1 MLAGATL
8 LVMLQGAR
16 ATLATD
22 FYPLNEGDEY
32 SYEDKIGKRAYALV
46 MRVGKPVKKDA
57 ATVVPV
63 IVETGA
69 SDPTI
74 VEYQPDRDVV
84 KRYNAYKVQDKRTD
98 GTLLYDDEDKPVMKW
113 EVSAYP
119 VFKLTASQVEW
130 AFVGRVELMQDMT
143 SLSLRGKSKYLGKQ
157 RVLGESR
164 EVIEVTLEMVGG
176 ALDGPPVDSQS
187 VSRYARG
194 VGLYWMKET
203 NAFGKRKVERTRR
216 LLAYSPKK
224 DA

>member
-8 LVMLQGAR
+8 VLMLQGAK

-22 FYPLNEGDEY
+22 FYPFNEGDEY
-32 SYEDKIGKRAYALV
+32 SYEDTIGKRGYAMV
-46 MRVGKPVKKDA
+46 MRVGKPVTKDA
-57 ATVVPV
+57 ATVYPV
-63 IVETGA
+63 VVETGA
-69 SDPTI
+69 AEPS
-74 VEYQPDRDVV
+74 VLEYQPDGDVV
-84 KRYNAYKVQDKRTD
+84 KRYNAYKVQAKNPD
-98 GTLLYDDEDKPVMKW
+98 GTPMFDDNEQPVKKW

-119 VFKLTASQVEW
+119 VFKLTTSQVEW
-130 AFVGRVELMQDMT
+130 AFVGRTELMQDMT
-143 SLSLRGKSKYLGKQ
+143 SLSLRGKSKYLGRQ

-164 EVIEVTLEMVGG
+164 EVIEVTLDLSGG
-176 ALDGPPVDSQS
+176 ALDGPSVDSHS

-203 NAFGKRKVERTRR
+203 NTFGKRKVERTRR